1 MWFGVRAIQRV
12 SDEVPRG
19 SMMARVTRGITCLA
33 ALMVLAGPANS
44 RQDNFHQAP
53 LSGGMPPEANSLPNV
68 NDQMRMRE
76 QKTAKQNFDAI
87 NLVRKK
93 QIAEDSNNLVT
104 VAMALKAEVDSTTT
118 KKFSP
123 TALHKVER
131 IERVAHDV
139 KQKMQLTVSSLPD
152 ASAQM
157 ESRDKQAKQVNFD
170 DANAERNK
178 QIADDST
185 KLLIMALA
193 LKSEVDKTTKDTLS
207 LNVIRRAKEIEKL
220 AHNVK
225 EEMKLMVGPG

>member
-33 ALMVLAGPANS
+33 ALIVLAGPANS

-53 LSGGMPPEANSLPNV
+53 NSGIPPEANSLPNE

-123 TALHKVER
+123 NALHKAER
-131 IERVAHDV
+131 IERLAHDV
-139 KQKMQLTVSSLPD
+139 KQKMQLTVG
-152 ASAQM
+152 
-157 ESRDKQAKQVNFD
+157 
-170 DANAERNK
+170 
-178 QIADDST
+178 T
-185 KLLIMALA
+185 K
-193 LKSEVDKTTKDTLS
+193 
-207 LNVIRRAKEIEKL
+207 
-220 AHNVK
+220 
-225 EEMKLMVGPG
+225 